1 MRAFARLY
9 QDLDQTTKTTRKVEL
24 LTRYFASVESS
35 EAAWAIYFFC
45 GEKLRSVL
53 KLKDLREWAA
63 RKARVDDWLFD
74 ECYDVVGDLAET
86 ISLLLPPPTKSN
98 TIPLDEWVVHRVD
111 SLRKSDDEA
120 RWDIL
125 DAYCDE
131 LGTHERFVFF
141 KLLTGGL
148 RVGVS
153 RGLVIQS
160 VSRFSGLET
169 DVIAHRLMGTLKPS
183 IEFFDN
189 LINPNTQD
197 TDLGRPYPFYLAN
210 AIDFEIANL
219 GDVSEWCVEW
229 KWDGIRSQFII
240 RDGMTAVWSRG
251 EEIISEQFPE
261 LLSVASDLPSGTV
274 LDGEIVA
281 YKDSR
286 VLPFTELQRRLNRKK
301 VGKKL
306 LEEVPVKFVAFDL
319 LEDNGQDIRDRSLA
333 ERRARLS
340 GIVDRAPIVS
350 GAQCPILL
358 SSALEPATWDA
369 LSVLRQQSREQSVE
383 GLMLKKWSGAYRVGR
398 PRGEWWKWKVAPLT
412 VDAVLIYAQRG
423 HGRRANLYTDYT
435 FAVWDGDQLVPF
447 AKAYSGLSDAE
458 IRQVD
463 SYVRANTIERFGPVR
478 SVTPELVFEL
488 AFENIQESSR
498 HKSGIA
504 VRFPRIIR
512 RREDLTVR
520 DADSLEMIR
529 RMMVH
534 S

>member
-24 LTRYFASVESS
+24 LTRYFASVESH
-35 EAAWAIYFFC
+35 EAAWAIFFFC

-53 KLKDLREWAA
+53 KLKELRAWAA
-63 RKARVDDWLFD
+63 RKARVEDWLFD

-98 TIPLDEWVVHRVD
+98 SESLDAWVVDRVD
-111 SLRKSDDEA
+111 CLRNSEDEA
-120 RWDIL
+120 RWDLL

-131 LGTHERFVFF
+131 LATHERFVFF

-160 VSRFSGLET
+160 VSRSSGLET

-183 IEFFDN
+183 REFFDD
-189 LINPNTQD
+189 LIDPNTQD
-197 TDLGRPYPFYLAN
+197 ADLGRPYPFYLAH
-210 AIDFEIANL
+210 ALDFEVANL
-219 GDVSEWCVEW
+219 GDVSDWCVEW
-229 KWDGIRSQFII
+229 KWDGIRAQFII
-240 RDGMTAVWSRG
+240 RDGITAVWSRG
-251 EEIISEQFPE
+251 EEVISDQFPE
-261 LLSVASDLPSGTV
+261 LLSVAPHLPSGTV
-274 LDGEIVA
+274 IDGEIVA
-281 YKDSR
+281 FKDGR

-306 LEEVPVKFVAFDL
+306 LDDVPARFVAFDL
-319 LEDNGQDIRDRSLA
+319 LEDKGEDIRDLSLIQ
-333 ERRARLS
+333 RRARLS
-340 GIVDRAPIVS
+340 RIVDPLLVS
-350 GAQCPILL
+350 GDASSPILL
-358 SSALEPATWDA
+358 SSSLEPETWDA
-369 LSVLRQQSREQSVE
+369 LSVLRQESRERSVE
-383 GLMLKKWSGAYRVGR
+383 GLMLKRWSGEYRVGR

-463 SYVRANTIERFGPVR
+463 SYVRSNTIERFGPVR
-478 SVTPELVFEL
+478 SVKPELVFEL

-504 VRFPRIIR
+504 VRFPRIVR
-512 RREDLTVR
+512 RRDDLTVR
-520 DADSLEMIR
+520 DADSLELIR
-529 RMMVH
+529 GMMVR
-534 S
+534 